1 MVFAL
6 LIDFVSFDWV
16 GWVTYRS
23 PCFKGILKNLLVAE
37 GSYLVRHLS
46 TNQAQKII
54 SLLFRAKAANQTAL
68 EETINSSPEP
78 PNLDY
83 PSFSEFDCSCSVDRV
98 QGSIITELLIVLSV
112 ACGTGV
118 PFSSVLPVPSICR
131 GWHHS
136 HFLVI
141 PVVLVVWVLNFSWQ
155 KVSVY

>member
-98 QGSIITELLIVLSV
+98 QGSIITELLIDCFDGSV
-112 ACGTGV
+112 
-118 PFSSVLPVPSICR
+118 
-131 GWHHS
+131 WHRRA
-136 HFLVI
+136 FLVR
-141 PVVLVVWVLNFSWQ
+141 PTGTQ
-155 KVSVY
+155 

>member
-16 GWVTYRS
+16 TYQS

-54 SLLFRAKAANQTAL
+54 SLLFRAKAASQTAL
-68 EETINSSPEP
+68 EETINSSPDP

-98 QGSIITELLIVLSV
+98 QGSIITELLIDCFVGTVPVPTVAVGV

-118 PFSSVLPVPSICR
+118 PFSSVLPVASLLCR
-131 GWHHS
+131 GCHHTQP
-136 HFLVI
+136 FLGH
-141 PVVLVVWVLNFSWQ
+141 PCCLGSVV
-155 KVSVY
+155 